1 MISAKEA
8 RSLMLANA
16 SFERKVELYNQV
28 TKIINEAV
36 EGKKNTFDISEE
48 QHLVLNKELLEK
60 VIKKPT
66 KVSLLCFLSE
76 FRLMVASQTHH
87 QCTLTKFKENKI

>member
-60 VIKKPT
+60 GYQETNQSVPAIFSFR
-66 KVSLLCFLSE
+66 VSSDGCFTNPSP
-76 FRLMVASQTHH
+76 MHTY
-87 QCTLTKFKENKI
+87 KI